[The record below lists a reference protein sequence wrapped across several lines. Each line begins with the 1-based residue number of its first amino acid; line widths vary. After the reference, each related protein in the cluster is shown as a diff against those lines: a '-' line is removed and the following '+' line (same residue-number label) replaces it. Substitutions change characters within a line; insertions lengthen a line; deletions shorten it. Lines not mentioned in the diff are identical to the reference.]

1 MGVYKRNGHWHFTK
15 TINGVRYRGAFKTAR
30 TKAQAEEA
38 EREELRKI
46 HEGRYGKPTGSS
58 VFIDFAETTYLPWSK
73 ENKRSTSDQYY
84 IGVFKVF
91 FKRKT
96 FAEISPMLIE
106 KFKSERRK
114 TPTKAGKPRRPA
126 SINRELE
133 CLSAI
138 FSMAMRK
145 PHRLIAE
152 NPCREVAKLK
162 EENQRNRYLA
172 AEEEERL
179 LAACIGD
186 RAHLRPI
193 IIVALNTGMRRGE
206 ILSLKWSQVDF
217 QRNIIH
223 LIRTKSGK
231 QRDVPINS
239 VVRDELLA
247 LQPQSR
253 GECIFA
259 NSKTGRALASCK
271 RAFMKACQLAS
282 VEDLQFHD
290 LRHTAA
296 TRMAET
302 GAEPSTIKDILGH
315 SDIRMTDRYTH
326 AVEMRKRTAL
336 ERLAGFGKTAQVVS
350 LNERREAMN

>member
-1 MGVYKRNGHWHFTK
+1 MSVYKRGGHWHFTK

-38 EREELRKI
+38 ERGELRKI
-46 HEGRYGKPTGSS
+46 HEGTYGKPKGST
-58 VFIDFAETTYLPWSK
+58 VFIDFAENVYLPWSK

-84 IGVFKVF
+84 IEVFKAF

-114 TPTKAGKPRRPA
+114 TPTKAGNPRKPA

-133 CLSAI
+133 CLSSI

-145 PHRLIAE
+145 PHRFINE
-152 NPCREVAKLK
+152 NPCREVTKLK

-172 AEEEERL
+172 ADEEERL
-179 LAACIGD
+179 LAACVGD

-193 IIVALNTGMRRGE
+193 IILALNTGMRRGE
-206 ILSLKWSQVDF
+206 ILSMKWSQVDF
-217 QRNIIH
+217 QRNFIH

-231 QRDVPINS
+231 QREVPINS
-239 VVRDELLA
+239 IVRDELLA
-247 LQPQSR
+247 LQLKSD
-253 GECIFA
+253 GEFVFA
-259 NSKTGRALASCK
+259 SPMTGRAFTDCK
-271 RAFMKACQLAS
+271 RAFTKARELAR
-282 VEDLQFHD
+282 VEDLHFHD

-296 TRMAET
+296 TRMADT

-326 AVEMRKRTAL
+326 AVESRKRVAL
-336 ERLAGFGKTAQVVS
+336 ERIADYGKSAEVIH
-350 LNERREAMN
+350 LEERKIG

>member
-1 MGVYKRNGHWHFTK
+1 MAVYKRGAHWHFTK

-38 EREELRKI
+38 ERAELRKI
-46 HEGRYGKPTGSS
+46 HEGTYGKPTGST
-58 VFIDFAETTYLPWSK
+58 VFIDFAEGVYLPWSK

-84 IGVFKVF
+84 VEVLKAF

-114 TPTKAGKPRRPA
+114 TPTKTGQPRKPA

-145 PHRLIAE
+145 PHRLISE
-152 NPCREVAKLK
+152 NPCREVTKLK
-162 EENQRNRYLA
+162 EENSRNRYLT

-179 LAACIGD
+179 LAACSGD
-186 RAHLRPI
+186 RTYIKPI
-193 IIVALNTGMRRGE
+193 LILALNTGMRRGE
-206 ILSLKWSQVDF
+206 ILSLRWSQVDL
-217 QRNIIH
+217 QRNFIH
-223 LIRTKSGK
+223 LVRTKSGK
-231 QRDVPINS
+231 KRDVPINTM
-239 VVRDELLA
+239 VRAELLA
-247 LQPQSR
+247 LKTRDMS
-253 GECIFA
+253 EYVFA
-259 NSKTGRALASCK
+259 SPITGRAVTDCK
-271 RAFMKACQLAS
+271 RAFTSACRNAGI
-282 VEDLQFHD
+282 EDFHFHD
-290 LRHTAA
+290 TRHTAA

-315 SDIRMTDRYTH
+315 SDMRMTDRYTH
-326 AVEMRKRTAL
+326 AVESRKRAAL
-336 ERLAGFGKTAQVVS
+336 ERIADYGKNAEVIS
-350 LNERREAMN
+350 FEERKIG